1 MYRLKFVR
9 MYSNSVVLYQA
20 NAKAPAIP
28 FAVTIKAES
37 TLETEYPAE
46 LNADLIASLL
56 AFELLPNFSDA
67 QSPVELEPPVVLAV
81 LEPARIVVGR
91 SELDVTPS
99 PLCTDT
105 AEVYAWLDLVTCTTV
120 MSQSYSTSP
129 VTTSMKPS
137 RYLRS

>member
-9 MYSNSVVLYQA
+9 MYANAGVLYQA
-20 NAKAPAIP
+20 YAKAPAIP
-28 FAVTIKAES
+28 FAVTIKAAS
-37 TLETEYPAE
+37 TVATEYHSE
-46 LNADLIASLL
+46 FNTDLIFWYLSL
-56 AFELLPNFSDA
+56 AFDTVSSSGRL
-67 QSPVELEPPVVLAV
+67 PVEYALVC
-81 LEPARIVVGR
+81 IVVGR
-91 SELDVTPS
+91 SALDVTPS

-105 AEVYAWLDLVTCTTV
+105 VEVCASLDSVTCTTV